1 MFYLTAFLK
10 KKIMILILLLIYPFR
25 CSSSNTLYVNHDNTK
40 LSPYTTKSQ
49 KTFEDCQHFCLKDL
63 KKNCSN
69 SKKII
74 LSCFNLKK
82 RNFNRFKKLKCFQTS
97 QKNHV
102 FFVLSSKKIQQ
113 KCLKKIFS
121 CFRKYLRNTKIDL
134 YLLCKEDQYRSVN
147 DDRYQKIFSN
157 KLNDKKSTQQ
167 NYIKSHVSKKKN
179 KKKQLVIMIDPG
191 HGGEDPGAI
200 GKYGTLEKNVSLSI
214 SKNLNKLINS
224 DKKMK
229 SYMTRKEDKFISLN
243 ERLSKTYQTKANLL
257 VSIHANS
264 CRNRNA
270 VGSSVF
276 VSSFNDRRSF
286 YSNNILKDYFYFKNQ
301 KVNRNQTIKLKTIQD
316 SFKLG
321 NFILKKIS
329 KINKLHKREVETANF
344 IILGI
349 PEIPSVLVETAFISN
364 IEEEKKLN
372 KLQFQKKIAES
383 IFQGIKIYSETNLKN
398 L

>member
-1 MFYLTAFLK
+1 
-10 KKIMILILLLIYPFR
+10 
-25 CSSSNTLYVNHDNTK
+25 
-40 LSPYTTKSQ
+40 
-49 KTFEDCQHFCLKDL
+49 
-63 KKNCSN
+63 
-69 SKKII
+69 
-74 LSCFNLKK
+74 
-82 RNFNRFKKLKCFQTS
+82 
-97 QKNHV
+97 
-102 FFVLSSKKIQQ
+102 
-113 KCLKKIFS
+113 
-121 CFRKYLRNTKIDL
+121 
-134 YLLCKEDQYRSVN
+134 
-147 DDRYQKIFSN
+147 
-157 KLNDKKSTQQ
+157 
-167 NYIKSHVSKKKN
+167 
-179 KKKQLVIMIDPG
+179 MIDPG

-276 VSSFNDRRSF
+276 VSSFNDRRNF
-286 YSNNILKDYFYFKNQ
+286 YSNNVLKDYFYFKNQ